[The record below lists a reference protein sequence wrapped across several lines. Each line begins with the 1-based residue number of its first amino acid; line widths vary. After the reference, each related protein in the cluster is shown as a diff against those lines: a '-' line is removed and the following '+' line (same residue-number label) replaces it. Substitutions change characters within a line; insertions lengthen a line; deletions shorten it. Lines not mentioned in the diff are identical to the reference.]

1 MISLTTLLENRFPA
15 VLTSRSSMVCRVLGP
30 NSGAMYAKLPSIP
43 RSSGGG
49 SDSALQNAAAAD
61 SEKIE
66 SSQLLPR
73 VRFNTGQAW
82 RRDGLAGV
90 CSSFMTTPAF
100 TTATLRARSGGL
112 MNDYESTLLVS
123 STAASSTNLA
133 SCSLA

>member
-1 MISLTTLLENRFPA
+1 
-15 VLTSRSSMVCRVLGP
+15 
-30 NSGAMYAKLPSIP
+30 MYAKLPSIP
-43 RSSGGG
+43 RSSGG
-49 SDSALQNAAAAD
+49 SDRALQKAAAAD

-100 TTATLRARSGGL
+100 TTAQFRARSGASVRG
-112 MNDYESTLLVS
+112 YESTLLVS

-133 SCSLA
+133 SCSFA